1 VVGTEVQRRNEVV
14 MKHSLRR
21 AGGAVAVAVAA
32 MVAPAVTAAPAGA
45 VSQTMIHPEIIDG
58 CGGCPGPVFQ
68 VEGQVIHEKVLSIDR
83 AVAGGLSGLIAA
95 GRTTDPA
102 AAARIHDAAISTL
115 AGGAAQAGNVR
126 WVPLGGEGGLC
137 PRRSWPFPGPKP
149 TWDQL
154 ENQLSQGMTVLGQ
167 ANRTGDRA
175 LVSRAAGL
183 LDAGAAGL
191 TAFQGCV

>member
-1 VVGTEVQRRNEVV
+1 

-21 AGGAVAVAVAA
+21 VGGAVAVAVAA

-58 CGGCPGPVFQ
+58 CPGCPGPMLQ
-68 VEGQVIHEKVLSIDR
+68 VEAQVSKEKVAAVNR
-83 AVAGGLSGLIAA
+83 AVASGLSGLIAA
-95 GRTTDPA
+95 RRTTDPA
-102 AAARIHDAAISTL
+102 AATRIHDAAISTL
-115 AGGAAQAGNVR
+115 AGGAAQTGNVR
-126 WVPLGGEGGLC
+126 WVPLGGEGELC
-137 PRRSWPFPGPKP
+137 PGRSWPFPGPKP